1 MNILQPEIV
10 KIGKRHY
17 RRNENKLI
25 SFGQD
30 SKLNEVYEDRPYEEE
45 TIEMF
50 TNDKVNYYEEED
62 KNYNDDGPCVIKKQ
76 AKLNQDD
83 YDITDIDF
91 VNNEYYQC
99 KMKVDPSY
107 YGFII
112 GRNGEKKNN
121 LERETSTRIKIPP
134 RNQGDIIKIQS
145 DSARNV
151 ASCRNRLYLLISSV
165 RLQKPFT
172 HLITFPLNFDKFKIK
187 FNEFKDNVLNSKCAQ
202 DRGVSSN
209 IFININKLHLT
220 VCILTLIGESEIE
233 QSINL
238 LEECR
243 NTFIQEILESKP
255 LDIHIKGL
263 EYMNDDPSQVDVLY
277 AKVEDSSNRIQQIAD
292 NLMFRF
298 VDSGLSKKQFDRVKL
313 HATIMNS
320 LLTKDND
327 NDPGG
332 EQQQQQKSL
341 KERESFDA
349 RNILNLFGEFDFGVY
364 KLNEIHLSIRYSSGN
379 DSYYDYVTKISL

>member
-17 RRNENKLI
+17 RRNENKLNI
-25 SFGQD
+25 TNQD
-30 SKLNEVYEDRPYEEE
+30 VYSNQPYEEE

-50 TNDKVNYYEEED
+50 ANDNKINYDEEED
-62 KNYNDDGPCVIKKQ
+62 KNYNDDGPCVIRKQ
-76 AKLNQDD
+76 TKLNEDD
-83 YDITDIDF
+83 YDLADIDF
-91 VNNEYYQC
+91 VDNEYYQC

-107 YGFII
+107 YGFLI

-121 LERETSTRIKIPP
+121 LERETSTRIKIPQ
-134 RNQGDIIKIQS
+134 RNQGDIIRIQS
-145 DSARNV
+145 DLAKNV
-151 ASCRNRLYLLISSV
+151 ASCRNRLYLLISSA

-172 HLITFPLNFDKFKIK
+172 HLITFPLNFEKFKVK
-187 FNEFKDNVLNSKCAQ
+187 FNEFKENVLNSTCAN

-209 IFININKLHLT
+209 IFINLNKLHLT
-220 VCILTLIGESEIE
+220 VCVLTLIGDSEID
-233 QSINL
+233 QAASL

-243 NTFIQEILESKP
+243 NTFVKEILDSKP

-263 EYMNDDPSQVDVLY
+263 EYMNDDPGQVDVLY
-277 AKVEDSSNRIQQIAD
+277 AKIEDSSNRIQQIAD
-292 NLMFRF
+292 KLLVKF

-320 LLTKDND
+320 LLTKEND
-327 NDPGG
+327 LGG
-332 EQQQQQKSL
+332 EQQQPYNKNL

-349 RNILNLFGEFDFGVY
+349 RNILKIFGDFDFGVY
-364 KLNEIHLSIRYSSGN
+364 KLNEIHLSIRFSSGN
-379 DSYYDYVTKISL
+379 DSYYDYITKISL